1 MAQLSDLRPPEQRAK
16 GTRVVL
22 DARPLQEPTRAPI
35 TAHYLD
41 RLLAAY
47 AERPLP
53 DESFLLLLRLL
64 RDDPTQALEER
75 GLVVAG
81 RRKLPPT
88 SRTFR
93 SAGLTVDSFLLRGAS
108 VRGGVA
114 GSGTA
119 AGGAG
124 EPAGGA
130 GGAVGAVGAVF
141 HTAGGA
147 VPLRSRL
154 PVVATLLDLAP
165 WELPERYAA
174 STAARFGHRLR
185 AHSLRDAS
193 RVIVASRET
202 AAAAISLLRLRPE
215 QMEVVPLAADPAF
228 HPGAA
233 EPGLVAN
240 LRARFDLPERY
251 LVFAGRYDARK
262 DLATLFSALA
272 GLREAAPPRGA
283 AQSGASG
290 GASAAAWPPVV
301 VLAGAGGTE
310 YEEAPTV
317 ARAARHARVAEMI
330 RLTPQLEPDEL
341 AALEAASIGHI
352 QPALS
357 DGTGLAVLEALA
369 IGVPVIASRVGA
381 LPEIVGKA
389 GIVVEPKDPR
399 RLATAIRALWE
410 DGAVGR
416 QVTRAAVARAG
427 GPRRTWADVAEETR
441 HVYAAAATA
450 TDR

>member
-1 MAQLSDLRPPEQRAK
+1 MAKLADLRVPEQRPR

-35 TAHYLD
+35 TASYLD
-41 RLLAAY
+41 GLLTAY

-53 DESFLLLLRLL
+53 GESFLLLLRLM
-64 RDDPTQALEER
+64 REDPTEALQER
-75 GLVVAG
+75 GLAVAG

-93 SAGLTVDSFLLRGAS
+93 SAGLTIDSFLLRGAS
-108 VRGGVA
+108 VRGGGPHPPDEPATDDAAAVA
-114 GSGTA
+114 STA
-119 AGGAG
+119 AEAT
-124 EPAGGA
+124 AA
-130 GGAVGAVGAVF
+130 GAVF

-165 WELPERYAA
+165 WELPERYAD
-174 STAARFGHRLR
+174 SVAARFGHRLR
-185 AHSLRDAS
+185 ARSLRDAS
-193 RVIVASRET
+193 RVITASRAT
-202 AAAAISLLRLRPE
+202 AASAVTLLHLRPE
-215 QMEVVPLAADPAF
+215 QIEVVPLAAGPAF

-240 LRARFDLPERY
+240 LRSRFDLPERY
-251 LVFAGRYDARK
+251 LVFSGRYDARK
-262 DLATLFSALA
+262 DLATLFAALA
-272 GLREAAPPRGA
+272 ALREQAPPRGA
-283 AQSGASG
+283 ARSATASV
-290 GASAAAWPPVV
+290 AWPPVV
-301 VLAGAGGTE
+301 VLAGAGGTDVDDTL
-310 YEEAPTV
+310 AV
-317 ARAARHARVAEMI
+317 ARAARHASVAELV
-330 RLTPQLEPDEL
+330 RLTPRLETAEL

-381 LPEIVGKA
+381 LPEIVGTA
-389 GIVVEPKDPR
+389 GIVVEPKNPA

-410 DGAVGR
+410 DGAVAR
-416 QVTRAAVARAG
+416 QVTKAAAARAK
-427 GPRRTWADVAEETR
+427 GPRRTWADVAEDTR
-441 HVYAAAATA
+441 RVYEKAATEG
-450 TDR
+450 